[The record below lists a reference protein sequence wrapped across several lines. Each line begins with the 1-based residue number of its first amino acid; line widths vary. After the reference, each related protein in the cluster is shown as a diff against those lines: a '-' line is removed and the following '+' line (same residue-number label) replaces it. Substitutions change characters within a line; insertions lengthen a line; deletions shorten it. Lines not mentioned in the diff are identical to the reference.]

1 MQGQHTFTLSFTL
14 HFLFALAP
22 TKFPD
27 DERFKIYKVYRKM
40 KHTSL
45 LVFQ

>member
-14 HFLFALAP
+14 HLFFGF

-27 DERFKIYKVYRKM
+27 DERFKIYRVYRKM